1 MPIFNLQDKNGLQQ
15 GYHYEVDSSLAP
27 LGMGGMGQVMRGE
40 RVDEKT
46 GVRRP
51 VAIKFLYD
59 DLPDNVIE
67 RAKKE
72 ASIQIQ
78 SENLVEMLGF
88 LQVEDKSN
96 GSVIIRNHVV
106 SELLHG
112 VRLLDLLEGRVTDN
126 ENEPIAYAQELF
138 ELYKKDRDM
147 FAVQIIKSVLSGL
160 MALHD
165 KGYIHRDVDP
175 SNVMITSDRKIKL
188 IDFGVVKSSSTK
200 NSLYENHLTNIGTFI
215 GKANYAAPELISGEI
230 ERQNWTTD
238 IYAVGIMLFQLLVGH
253 LPFRGTTQAE
263 LMGKQLNEKVPVEEI
278 TNKRLA
284 DIVARATEKKQE
296 DRYQSAAEFR
306 AAIDKIHTPMQK
318 TGKKKSR
325 KQDVLEPEQKDNQ
338 KPAPSPIPTET
349 SIQVE
354 DISETDTYNYGE
366 HPAVIE
372 NYDNIEIETSDEKI
386 SLIKEIALWAGVALG
401 GFGLGALIQFLL

>member
-1 MPIFNLQDKNGLQQ
+1 MPIFNLQDKKGLQQ

-46 GVRRP
+46 GIRRP

-88 LQVEDKSN
+88 LQIEDKSS

-112 VRLLDLLEGRVTDN
+112 VRLLDLLEGKVTDN
-126 ENEPIAYAQELF
+126 DNEPIAYAQELY
-138 ELYKKDRDM
+138 ELYQKDRDM

-188 IDFGVVKSSSTK
+188 IDFGVVKSISTK
-200 NSLYENHLTNIGTFI
+200 SSLYENHLTNIGTFI

-253 LPFRGTTQAE
+253 LPFSGSTQAE

-278 TNKRLA
+278 SNKRLA
-284 DIVARATEKKQE
+284 EIVARATEKSQE
-296 DRYQSAAEFR
+296 NRYQSAAEFR
-306 AAIDKIHTPMQK
+306 AAIDKILSIIHG
-318 TGKKKSR
+318 TGKKKQR
-325 KQDVLEPEQKDNQ
+325 KQPNLEQRRNVSQELEPGILI
-338 KPAPSPIPTET
+338 AET
-349 SIQVE
+349 SIIE
-354 DISETDTYNYGE
+354 DAPRTDSSKDSEVP
-366 HPAVIE
+366 PAAE
-372 NYDNIEIETSDEKI
+372 DDDNLDDVVSDDKT
-386 SLIKEIALWAGVALG
+386 SLIKEIALWSVVALG

>member
-46 GVRRP
+46 GIRRP

-88 LQVEDKSN
+88 LQVEDKSS

-126 ENEPIAYAQELF
+126 ENEPIAYAQELY
-138 ELYKKDRDM
+138 ELYEKDRDM

-165 KGYIHRDVDP
+165 NGYIHRDVDP

-188 IDFGVVKSSSTK
+188 IDFGVVKSISTK
-200 NSLYENHLTNIGTFI
+200 NNLYENHLTNIGTFI
-215 GKANYAAPELISGEI
+215 GKANYAAPELISGEV

-253 LPFRGTTQAE
+253 LPFKGTTQAE
-263 LMGKQLNEKVPVEEI
+263 LLGKQLNEKVPVQEI
-278 TNKRLA
+278 ANKQLA
-284 DIVARATEKKQE
+284 DIVAHATEKNQ
-296 DRYQSAAEFR
+296 DSRYQSAAEFR
-306 AAIDKIHTPMQK
+306 ASIDKIHTPDQRL
-318 TGKKKSR
+318 GKKKSK
-325 KQDVLEPEQKDNQ
+325 KQTVYDQEQDDNQ
-338 KPAPSPIPTET
+338 NSGPGPIIAGTSEKYGDTLEADSVKYCEDPTLLENH
-349 SIQVE
+349 
-354 DISETDTYNYGE
+354 DGLD
-366 HPAVIE
+366 VIA
-372 NYDNIEIETSDEKI
+372 SDEKT
-386 SLIKEIALWAGVALG
+386 SLIKEIALWSIVALG

>member
-15 GYHYEVDSSLAP
+15 GYHYEVNSSLAP

-46 GVRRP
+46 GIRRP

-59 DLPDNVIE
+59 DLPDNVID

-88 LQVEDKSN
+88 LQIEDKSS
-96 GSVIIRNHVV
+96 GSVVLRNHVV

-112 VRLLDLLEGRVTDN
+112 VRLLDLLEGKVTDN
-126 ENEPIAYAQELF
+126 ENEPIAYAQELYQ
-138 ELYKKDRDM
+138 LYNKDRDL

-165 KGYIHRDVDP
+165 KGYIHRDIDP

-188 IDFGVVKSSSTK
+188 IDFGVVKSISTQ

-284 DIVARATEKKQE
+284 EIVAHATEKRQE
-296 DRYQSAAEFR
+296 NRYQSAAEFR
-306 AAIDKIHTPMQK
+306 AAIDKIITQTQK
-318 TGKKKSR
+318 AEKKRPR
-325 KQDVLEPEQKDNQ
+325 KQPNFDQVQNNNQ
-338 KPAPSPIPTET
+338 SLDSGILTET
-349 SIQVE
+349 S
-354 DISETDTYNYGE
+354 
-366 HPAVIE
+366 VIE
-372 NYDNIEIETSDEKI
+372 DAPATNSGLYSENPAIAEVNDNLNNVTTDEKI
-386 SLIKEIALWAGVALG
+386 SNMKEIVLWSVVALG